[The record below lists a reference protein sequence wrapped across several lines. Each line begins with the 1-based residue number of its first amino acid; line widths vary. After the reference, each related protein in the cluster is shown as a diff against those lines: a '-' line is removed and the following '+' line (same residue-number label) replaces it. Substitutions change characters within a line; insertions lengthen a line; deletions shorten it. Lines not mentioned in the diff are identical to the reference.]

1 MAQSNRSNMILK
13 IQELGFA
20 CVDLNLYLDNHPD
33 DANAVNMY
41 NSFSKQLNEAI
52 RNYEC
57 KYGPLTN
64 FGYGKNKT
72 TYRWYYGSW
81 NGYPYEGYLYVKEDS
96 VLADSSHKVTD
107 SGYLYYQAFQVKN
120 H

>member
-1 MAQSNRSNMILK
+1 MDNCNCNCNINMNQRELFNQIMALN
-13 IQELGFA
+13 FA
-20 CVDLNLYLDNHPD
+20 VNDLVLYLDTHPD

-64 FGYGKNKT
+64 FGYGK
-72 TYRWYYGSW
+72 
-81 NGYPYEGYLYVKEDS
+81 
-96 VLADSSHKVTD
+96 
-107 SGYLYYQAFQVKN
+107 SGCPWQWVEQPWPWDREFN
-120 H
+120 C